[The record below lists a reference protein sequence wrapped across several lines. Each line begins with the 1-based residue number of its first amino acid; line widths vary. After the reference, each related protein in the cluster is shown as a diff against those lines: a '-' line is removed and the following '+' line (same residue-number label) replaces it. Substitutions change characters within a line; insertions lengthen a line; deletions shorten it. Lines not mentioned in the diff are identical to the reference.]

1 MFASKQLR
9 PAVIKCSAVSSHRTV
24 KKELQGMPLNVNG
37 AQTWNSYDWKVH
49 EYVLLPNNKGC
60 FFYCYYSAPGMKVNP
75 CLPWCWLNK
84 Y

>member
-37 AQTWNSYDWKVH
+37 AQT
-49 EYVLLPNNKGC
+49 
-60 FFYCYYSAPGMKVNP
+60 
-75 CLPWCWLNK
+75 
-84 Y
+84 